1 MIFDNGVAFIQG
13 PILIQKVKNHIAL
26 KILELLG
33 ILLLQ
38 VYSWT
43 KKKNGRTRFQR
54 ELQIVISWAIWVNIV
69 KMIFFFFF

>member
-43 KKKNGRTRFQR
+43 LKKMEGPGSTGITNRNFLGHLGKYC
-54 ELQIVISWAIWVNIV
+54 
-69 KMIFFFFF
+69 

>member
-1 MIFDNGVAFIQG
+1 MIVDNGVAFIQG
-13 PILIQKVKNHIAL
+13 SVLIQKVKNHIAL

-43 KKKNGRTRFQR
+43 LKKWKDQVSTGITKRKDRKS
-54 ELQIVISWAIWVNIV
+54 VV
-69 KMIFFFFF
+69 

>member
-43 KKKNGRTRFQR
+43 LKKMEGPGFNGNYK
-54 ELQIVISWAIWVNIV
+54 S
-69 KMIFFFFF
+69 